1 MSAKH
6 QLPVALAMASLLGSA
21 QALPVNWAD
30 WTSGVEGA
38 SGSAVGTFNTVS
50 GSVDISYA
58 GEVAFLQ
65 TGGGTNYFSP
75 SSPYISAL
83 VDNAPTPSE
92 MIGLSLASSKTLN
105 FSKPVDNLFF
115 AVVSL
120 NGNGYKF
127 DSDFEIVSTGCGYW
141 GCGGLA
147 KVDLGGGQFQL
158 NGSGEP
164 HGVIRFTGAVS
175 SITWTSLTNEYWNGF
190 TVGTYGIAPPPPIPE
205 PGTYALMALG
215 LLAVG
220 AAARRRTQA

>member
-1 MSAKH
+1 MPTKY
-6 QLPVALAMASLLGSA
+6 QFPVALALASLLGSA

-30 WTSGVEGA
+30 WTSGVAGA
-38 SGSAVGTFNTVS
+38 SGSAAGTFNTIS
-50 GSVDISYA
+50 GSVDIGYV
-58 GEVAFLQ
+58 GEVAFIQ
-65 TGGGTNYFSP
+65 TGVGTDFFSP
-75 SSPYISAL
+75 TGPYLSAL
-83 VDNAPTPSE
+83 VDNAPTPAE
-92 MIGLSLASSKTLN
+92 MIALSLASAKTLT

-141 GCGGLA
+141 GCGSLS

-175 SITWTSLTNEYWNGF
+175 SITWSSLTNENWNGF
-190 TVGTYGIAPPPPIPE
+190 TVGTYGIAAPPVPE

-215 LLAVG
+215 LLGLGAV
-220 AAARRRTQA
+220 ARRRSN